1 LEYYLRDIFLGNKP
15 EGNLPP
21 SSQSS
26 ITPPRLPR
34 TLLLHEITSAHNLLL
49 DDELKSCIPIQEL
62 YDITK
67 IPISS
72 LSQDIQTLR
81 TKVQSAFQVNHPW
94 KEELVNDE
102 YYFDLTSYA
111 VWKIASNAI
120 PKDYEKRNLF
130 ARNVGRR
137 VLDGIIS
144 QSSSNSNG
152 GDGDDAV
159 GEHGRLS
166 DKSLDALRSYNSD
179 GSGSTHLTHTVPV
192 IIDILNLFESSGY
205 CSGYRIGENDGINS
219 NNNSKANSAAVVF
232 DNLDDEELSIRGGS
246 VNCLVSIYDP
256 ATLGSALQIT
266 GEGSRFVPD
275 FVGTTLAAAWE
286 RLLNGD
292 DGGGDAM
299 VTYESYFVDPVYR
312 PNPKVSSV
320 LMSRSFVFEC
330 NRNVIHPQNFH
341 YPLILFMIEKRISS
355 RMSSCISLRSRGSS
369 TAQQEH

>member
-1 LEYYLRDIFLGNKP
+1 M
-15 EGNLPP
+15 
-21 SSQSS
+21 
-26 ITPPRLPR
+26 
-34 TLLLHEITSAHNLLL
+34 
-49 DDELKSCIPIQEL
+49 PIQEL
-62 YDITK
+62 SKITN

-72 LSQDIQTLR
+72 LSQDIQTYR
-81 TKVQSAFQVNHPW
+81 TKVQNAFRVNHPW
-94 KEELVNDE
+94 KEESVNDE

-111 VWKIASNAI
+111 VWKVASIVI

-144 QSSSNSNG
+144 HGSNSGSSDHG
-152 GDGDDAV
+152 G
-159 GEHGRLS
+159 LS
-166 DKSLDALRSYNSD
+166 DKSLDVLRRNSGG
-179 GSGSTHLTHTVPV
+179 GSSSSSRVTHTIPV
-192 IIDILNLFESSGY
+192 IIEILNLFQSSGY
-205 CSGYRIGENDGINS
+205 CSGYRIGENDGINIS
-219 NNNSKANSAAVVF
+219 NDNSKGSPSTPIAAATADAVVVF

-286 RLLNGD
+286 RMLNSGTSD
-292 DGGGDAM
+292 DGGGDFVM

-320 LMSRSFVFEC
+320 LMSQFLG
-330 NRNVIHPQNFH
+330 I
-341 YPLILFMIEKRISS
+341 
-355 RMSSCISLRSRGSS
+355 
-369 TAQQEH
+369 